1 MNIDVKNALDRVFNA
16 CEKIKSMSPK
26 DARFGLITEYVVE
39 DVYDFINA
47 ISLTGTEERF
57 QYFNVVYLNGAFSDH
72 AFGDDQKG
80 IPKSLPLF
88 CQVDCE
94 VMKEK
99 GVKIATLF
107 VALLAELGKSYLLS
121 KHDKKEIDAKAFSV
135 YIHRL
140 NSYISEQE
148 CQNNLPLKTAA
159 VHGITHDSGAK
170 EAPDSTTAATA
181 EDDATELEPIETL
194 EELLDQLNNL
204 IGLSGVKQ
212 EVKSL
217 ISMIKMKKIRDARG
231 LKSANISKHLVF
243 LGNPGTGKTTVARL
257 IAKLYKQL
265 GVLEKGQL
273 VEVDRGGLVAGYV
286 GQTALKTQEKIEEA
300 LGGVLFIDEAYT
312 LAKGG
317 SDFGQEAIDTILKAM
332 EDKRESFVV
341 IVAGYSEPMERFL
354 ESNPGLKSR
363 FNKNILFEDYSRT
376 ELISILKSFCA
387 QNDMVLTTEAEHDID
402 CYLEWLISSKPDN
415 FANGREMRNLFET
428 MYLNQANRLAN
439 ELNISDDALTSLTVA
454 DLPQFVLE
462 RGRESTARD

>member
-1 MNIDVKNALDRVFNA
+1 MNIDVKNALDRVLSA
-16 CEKIKSMSPK
+16 CEKIKSISTK
-26 DARFGLITEYVVE
+26 DKGFRLITEYVVE
-39 DVYDFINA
+39 DIYDFINA
-47 ISLTGTEERF
+47 ISLTGAEERF
-57 QYFNVVYLNGAFSDH
+57 QYFDVVYLNGAFSDH
-72 AFGDDQKG
+72 AFGDNQGG

-107 VALLAELGKSYLLS
+107 VALLTELGKSYLLS
-121 KHDKKEIDAKAFSV
+121 KHDKKAIDAKAFSD

-140 NSYISEQE
+140 SSYVSEQE
-148 CQNNLPLKTAA
+148 CQNKLPQKTASG
-159 VHGITHDSGAK
+159 HGMTHDNGIM
-170 EAPDSTTAATA
+170 EATDSTGTAIT
-181 EDDATELEPIETL
+181 EDDVAEPEPVETL
-194 EELLDQLNNL
+194 EELLEQLNNL

-257 IAKLYKQL
+257 IAKLYRQL

-273 VEVDRGGLVAGYV
+273 IEVDRGGLVAGYV
-286 GQTALKTQEKIEEA
+286 GQTALKTQEKIDEA
-300 LGGVLFIDEAYT
+300 MGGVLFIDEAYT

-332 EDKRESFVV
+332 EDKRDSFVV

-363 FNKNILFEDYSRT
+363 FNKNIIFEDYSRA

-387 QNDMVLTTEAEHDID
+387 QSDMALTTEAEQDID
-402 CYLEWLISSKPDN
+402 YYLEWLISNKPDN

-428 MYLNQANRLAN
+428 MYSNQANRLAD
-439 ELNISDDALTSLTVA
+439 ELIISDDALTSLTVA

-462 RGRESTARD
+462 RSRE

>member
-1 MNIDVKNALDRVFNA
+1 M
-16 CEKIKSMSPK
+16 
-26 DARFGLITEYVVE
+26 
-39 DVYDFINA
+39 
-47 ISLTGTEERF
+47 TGAEERF
-57 QYFNVVYLNGAFSDH
+57 QYFDVVYLNGTFSDH
-72 AFGDDQKG
+72 AFGDNQRG

-107 VALLAELGKSYLLS
+107 VALLTELGKSYLLS
-121 KHDKKEIDAKAFSV
+121 KHDKKAIDAKAFSD

-148 CQNNLPLKTAA
+148 CKNKLPQKT
-159 VHGITHDSGAK
+159 VSGHGITHDNGAM
-170 EAPDSTTAATA
+170 EATDSTAAVIA
-181 EDDATELEPIETL
+181 EDDAAEPESVETL
-194 EELLDQLNNL
+194 EELLEQLNNL

-217 ISMIKMKKIRDARG
+217 VSMIKMKKIRDARG
-231 LKSANISKHLVF
+231 LKSANISKHLAF

-273 VEVDRGGLVAGYV
+273 IEVDRGGLVAGYV
-286 GQTALKTQEKIEEA
+286 GQTALKTQEKIDEA
-300 LGGVLFIDEAYT
+300 MGGVLFVDEAYT

-317 SDFGQEAIDTILKAM
+317 TDFGQEAIDTILKAM

-363 FNKNILFEDYSRT
+363 FNKNILFEDYSRS

-387 QNDMVLTTEAEHDID
+387 QNDMVLTAEAEHNID
-402 CYLEWLISSKPDN
+402 RYLEWLISNKPDN

-428 MYLNQANRLAN
+428 MYSNQANRLAD
-439 ELNISDDALTSLTVA
+439 ELDISDDALTSLMIA

-462 RGRESTARD
+462 RSCE

>member
-1 MNIDVKNALDRVFNA
+1 MNIDIKNALDRVFNA
-16 CEKIKSMSPK
+16 CEKIKCLSLK
-26 DARFGLITEYVVE
+26 DERFRLITEYVVE
-39 DVYDFINA
+39 DIYDFINA

-57 QYFNVVYLNGAFSDH
+57 QYFDVVYLNGAFSDH
-72 AFGDDQKG
+72 VFGDNPKG

-88 CQVDCE
+88 CQFDCE

-99 GVKIATLF
+99 CVKSATLF

-121 KHDKKEIDAKAFSV
+121 KYDKKAIDAKAFSV

-148 CQNNLPLKTAA
+148 CRNNLSLKNTS
-159 VHGITHDSGAK
+159 VHSITHDNSAK
-170 EAPDSTTAATA
+170 EAPGSATAATT
-181 EDDATELEPIETL
+181 EDDADEPEPVETL
-194 EELLDQLNNL
+194 EELLEQLNNL

-273 VEVDRGGLVAGYV
+273 IEVDRGGLVAGYI
-286 GQTALKTQEKIEEA
+286 GQTALKTQEKIDEA
-300 LGGVLFIDEAYT
+300 MGGVLFIDEAYT
-312 LAKGG
+312 LAKGS
-317 SDFGQEAIDTILKAM
+317 SDFGQEAVDTILKAM

-363 FNKNILFEDYSRT
+363 FNKNILFEDYSRS
-376 ELISILKSFCA
+376 ELISILKSFCT
-387 QNDMVLTTEAEHDID
+387 QNDMVLTAEAEHDID
-402 CYLEWLISSKPDN
+402 CYLEWLISNKPDN

-428 MYLNQANRLAN
+428 MYSNQANRLAD
-439 ELNISDDALTSLTVA
+439 ELDISDDALTSLTIA
-454 DLPQFVLE
+454 DLPQFVLDRSCE
-462 RGRESTARD
+462 

>member
-1 MNIDVKNALDRVFNA
+1 MNIDVKNALDRVLSS
-16 CEKIKSMSPK
+16 CEKIKSISTK
-26 DARFGLITEYVVE
+26 DKGFRLITEYVVE
-39 DVYDFINA
+39 DIYDFINA
-47 ISLTGTEERF
+47 ISLTGAEERF
-57 QYFNVVYLNGAFSDH
+57 QYFDVVYLNGAFSDH
-72 AFGDDQKG
+72 AFGDNQGG

-107 VALLAELGKSYLLS
+107 VALLTELGKSYLLS
-121 KHDKKEIDAKAFSV
+121 KHDKKAIDAKAFSD

-148 CQNNLPLKTAA
+148 CKNKLPQKTASE
-159 VHGITHDSGAK
+159 HGITHDNGAM
-170 EAPDSTTAATA
+170 EATDSTAAVIA
-181 EDDATELEPIETL
+181 EDDAAEPEPVETL

-243 LGNPGTGKTTVARL
+243 VGNPGTGKTTVARL
-257 IAKLYKQL
+257 IAKLYRQL

-273 VEVDRGGLVAGYV
+273 IEVDRGGLVAGYV
-286 GQTALKTQEKIEEA
+286 GQTALKTQEKIDEA
-300 LGGVLFIDEAYT
+300 MGGVLFIDEAYT

-363 FNKNILFEDYSRT
+363 FNKNIIFEDYSRA

-387 QNDMVLTTEAEHDID
+387 QNDMALTTEAEQDID
-402 CYLEWLISSKPDN
+402 YYLEWLISNKPDN

-428 MYLNQANRLAN
+428 MYSNQANRLAD
-439 ELNISDDALTSLTVA
+439 ELIISDDALTSLTVA

-462 RGRESTARD
+462 RSRE

>member
-1 MNIDVKNALDRVFNA
+1 MNIDVKTALDRVLSA
-16 CEKIKSMSPK
+16 CEKIKSISTK
-26 DARFGLITEYVVE
+26 DKGFRLITEYVVE
-39 DVYDFINA
+39 DIYDFINA
-47 ISLTGTEERF
+47 ISLTGAEERF

-72 AFGDDQKG
+72 AFGDNQGG

-107 VALLAELGKSYLLS
+107 VALLTELGKSYLLS
-121 KHDKKEIDAKAFSV
+121 KHDKKAIDAKAFSD

-140 NSYISEQE
+140 NSYVSEQE
-148 CQNNLPLKTAA
+148 CQNKLPQKTASG
-159 VHGITHDSGAK
+159 HGMTHDNGIM
-170 EAPDSTTAATA
+170 EATDSTGTAIA
-181 EDDATELEPIETL
+181 EDDVAEPEPVETL
-194 EELLDQLNNL
+194 EELLEQLNNL

-257 IAKLYKQL
+257 IAKLYRQL

-273 VEVDRGGLVAGYV
+273 IEVDRGGLVAGYV
-286 GQTALKTQEKIEEA
+286 GQTALKTQEKIDEA
-300 LGGVLFIDEAYT
+300 MGGVLFIDEAYT

-332 EDKRESFVV
+332 EDKRDSFVV
-341 IVAGYSEPMERFL
+341 IVAGDSEPMERFL

-363 FNKNILFEDYSRT
+363 FNKNIIFEDYSRA

-387 QNDMVLTTEAEHDID
+387 QNDMALTTEAEQDID
-402 CYLEWLISSKPDN
+402 YYLEWLISNKPDN

-428 MYLNQANRLAN
+428 MYSNQANRLAD
-439 ELNISDDALTSLTVA
+439 ELIISDDALTSLTVA

-462 RGRESTARD
+462 RSRE

>member
-1 MNIDVKNALDRVFNA
+1 MNIDVKNALDRALSA
-16 CEKIKSMSPK
+16 CEKIKSISTK
-26 DARFGLITEYVVE
+26 DKGFRLITEYVVE
-39 DVYDFINA
+39 DIYDFINA
-47 ISLTGTEERF
+47 ISLTGAEERF
-57 QYFNVVYLNGAFSDH
+57 QYFDVVYLNGAFSDH
-72 AFGDDQKG
+72 AFGDNQGG

-107 VALLAELGKSYLLS
+107 VALLTELGKSYLLS
-121 KHDKKEIDAKAFSV
+121 KHDKKAIDAKAFSD

-140 NSYISEQE
+140 NSYVSEQE
-148 CQNNLPLKTAA
+148 CQNKLPQKTASG
-159 VHGITHDSGAK
+159 HGMTHDNGIM
-170 EAPDSTTAATA
+170 EATDSTGTAIA
-181 EDDATELEPIETL
+181 EDDVAEPEPVETL
-194 EELLDQLNNL
+194 EELLEQLNNL

-257 IAKLYKQL
+257 IAKLYRQL

-273 VEVDRGGLVAGYV
+273 IEVDRGGLVAGYV
-286 GQTALKTQEKIEEA
+286 GQTALKTQEKIDEA
-300 LGGVLFIDEAYT
+300 MGGVLFIDEAYT

-332 EDKRESFVV
+332 EDKRDSFVV

-363 FNKNILFEDYSRT
+363 FNKNIIFEDYSRA

-387 QNDMVLTTEAEHDID
+387 QNDMALTTEAEQDID
-402 CYLEWLISSKPDN
+402 YYLEWLISNKPDN

-428 MYLNQANRLAN
+428 MYSNQANRLAD
-439 ELNISDDALTSLTVA
+439 ELIISDDALTSLTVA

-462 RGRESTARD
+462 RSRE

>member
-1 MNIDVKNALDRVFNA
+1 MNIGVNNALDRVLSA
-16 CEKIKSMSPK
+16 CEKIKSISTK
-26 DARFGLITEYVVE
+26 DKGFRLITEYVVE
-39 DVYDFINA
+39 DIYDFINA
-47 ISLTGTEERF
+47 ISLTGAEERF
-57 QYFNVVYLNGAFSDH
+57 QYFDVVYLNGAFSDH
-72 AFGDDQKG
+72 AFGDNQG
-80 IPKSLPLF
+80 GMPKSLPLF

-94 VMKEK
+94 VIKEK

-107 VALLAELGKSYLLS
+107 VALLTELGKSYLLS
-121 KHDKKEIDAKAFSV
+121 KHDKKAIDAKAFSD

-140 NSYISEQE
+140 NSYVSEQE
-148 CQNNLPLKTAA
+148 CQNKLPQNTASG
-159 VHGITHDSGAK
+159 HGMTHDNGIM
-170 EAPDSTTAATA
+170 EATDSTGTAIT
-181 EDDATELEPIETL
+181 EDDVAEPEPVETL
-194 EELLDQLNNL
+194 EELLEQLNNL

-257 IAKLYKQL
+257 IAKLYRQL

-273 VEVDRGGLVAGYV
+273 IEVDRGGLVAGYV
-286 GQTALKTQEKIEEA
+286 GQTAFKTQEKIDEA
-300 LGGVLFIDEAYT
+300 MGGVLFIDEAYT

-332 EDKRESFVV
+332 EDKRDSFVV

-363 FNKNILFEDYSRT
+363 FNKNIIFEDYSRA

-387 QNDMVLTTEAEHDID
+387 QNDMALTTEAEQDID
-402 CYLEWLISSKPDN
+402 YYLEWLISNKPDN

-428 MYLNQANRLAN
+428 MYSNQANRLVD
-439 ELNISDDALTSLTVA
+439 ELIISDDALTSLTVA

-462 RGRESTARD
+462 RSRE

>member
-1 MNIDVKNALDRVFNA
+1 MNIDVKNALDRVLNA
-16 CEKIKSMSPK
+16 CEKIESISTK
-26 DARFGLITEYVVE
+26 DKEFRLIKEYVVE
-39 DVYDFINA
+39 DIYDFINA
-47 ISLTGTEERF
+47 ISLTGAEERF
-57 QYFNVVYLNGAFSDH
+57 QYFDAVYLNGAFSDH
-72 AFGDDQKG
+72 AFEDNQRI

-99 GVKIATLF
+99 DVKIATLF
-107 VALLAELGKSYLLS
+107 VVLLTELGKSCLLS
-121 KHDKKEIDAKAFSV
+121 KHDKKAIDAKAFSA

-148 CQNNLPLKTAA
+148 CKNKLSQKTASG
-159 VHGITHDSGAK
+159 HGVTHDNGAM
-170 EAPDSTTAATA
+170 EAADSTTDVIA
-181 EDDATELEPIETL
+181 EDDAAEPESVETL
-194 EELLDQLNNL
+194 EELLEQLNNL

-217 ISMIKMKKIRDARG
+217 VSMIKMKKIRDARG

-265 GVLEKGQL
+265 GILEKGQL
-273 VEVDRGGLVAGYV
+273 IEVDRGGLVAGYV
-286 GQTALKTQEKIEEA
+286 GQTALKTQEKIDEA
-300 LGGVLFIDEAYT
+300 MGGVLFIDEAYT

-317 SDFGQEAIDTILKAM
+317 TDFGQEAIDTILKAM

-363 FNKNILFEDYSRT
+363 FNKNILFEDYSRS

-387 QNDMVLTTEAEHDID
+387 QNDMVLTAEAEHDID
-402 CYLEWLISSKPDN
+402 RYLEWLISNKPDS

-428 MYLNQANRLAN
+428 MYSNQANRLAD
-439 ELNISDDALTSLTVA
+439 ELDISDDALTSLTIS

-462 RGRESTARD
+462 RSCE

>member
-1 MNIDVKNALDRVFNA
+1 MNIDVKTALDRVLSA
-16 CEKIKSMSPK
+16 CEKIKSISTK
-26 DARFGLITEYVVE
+26 DKGFRLITEYVVE
-39 DVYDFINA
+39 DIYDFINA
-47 ISLTGTEERF
+47 ISLTGAEERF

-72 AFGDDQKG
+72 AFGDNQGG

-107 VALLAELGKSYLLS
+107 VALLTELGKSYLLS
-121 KHDKKEIDAKAFSV
+121 KHDKKAIDAKAFSD

-140 NSYISEQE
+140 NSYVSEQE
-148 CQNNLPLKTAA
+148 CQNKLPQKTASG
-159 VHGITHDSGAK
+159 HGMTHDNGIM
-170 EAPDSTTAATA
+170 EATDSTGTAIA
-181 EDDATELEPIETL
+181 EDDVAEPEPVETL
-194 EELLDQLNNL
+194 EELLEQLNNL

-257 IAKLYKQL
+257 IAKLYRQL

-273 VEVDRGGLVAGYV
+273 IEVDRGGLVAGYV
-286 GQTALKTQEKIEEA
+286 GQTALKTQEKIDEA
-300 LGGVLFIDEAYT
+300 MGGVLFIDEAYT

-332 EDKRESFVV
+332 EDKRDSFVV

-363 FNKNILFEDYSRT
+363 FNKNIIFEDYSRA

-387 QNDMVLTTEAEHDID
+387 QNDMALTTEAEQDID
-402 CYLEWLISSKPDN
+402 YYLEWLISNKPDN

-428 MYLNQANRLAN
+428 MYSNQANRLAD
-439 ELNISDDALTSLTVA
+439 ELIISDDALTSLTVA

-462 RGRESTARD
+462 RSRE

>member
-1 MNIDVKNALDRVFNA
+1 MRVK
-16 CEKIKSMSPK
+16 KIKSISTK
-26 DARFGLITEYVVE
+26 DKGFRLITEYVVE
-39 DVYDFINA
+39 DIYDFINA
-47 ISLTGTEERF
+47 ISLTGAEERF
-57 QYFNVVYLNGAFSDH
+57 QYFDVVYLNGAFSDH
-72 AFGDDQKG
+72 AFGDNQGG

-107 VALLAELGKSYLLS
+107 VALLTELGKSYLLS
-121 KHDKKEIDAKAFSV
+121 KHDKKAIDVKAFSD
-135 YIHRL
+135 YIHRWS
-140 NSYISEQE
+140 SYVSEQE
-148 CQNNLPLKTAA
+148 CQNKLPQKTASG
-159 VHGITHDSGAK
+159 HGMTHDNGIM
-170 EAPDSTTAATA
+170 EATDSTGTAIA
-181 EDDATELEPIETL
+181 EDDVAEPEPVETL
-194 EELLDQLNNL
+194 EELLEQLNKL

-257 IAKLYKQL
+257 IAKLYRQL

-273 VEVDRGGLVAGYV
+273 IEVDRGGLVAGYV
-286 GQTALKTQEKIEEA
+286 GQTALKTQEKIDEA
-300 LGGVLFIDEAYT
+300 MGGVLFIDEAYT

-332 EDKRESFVV
+332 EDKRDSFVV

-363 FNKNILFEDYSRT
+363 FNKNIIFEDYSRA

-387 QNDMVLTTEAEHDID
+387 QNDMALTTEAEQDID
-402 CYLEWLISSKPDN
+402 YYLEWLISNKPDN

-428 MYLNQANRLAN
+428 MYSNQANRLAD
-439 ELNISDDALTSLTVA
+439 ELIISDDALTSLTVA

-462 RGRESTARD
+462 RSRE

>member
-1 MNIDVKNALDRVFNA
+1 MNIDVKNVLDRVLSA
-16 CEKIKSMSPK
+16 CEKIKSISTK
-26 DARFGLITEYVVE
+26 DKGFRLITEYVVE
-39 DVYDFINA
+39 DIYDFINA
-47 ISLTGTEERF
+47 ISLTGAEERF
-57 QYFNVVYLNGAFSDH
+57 QYFDVVYLNGAFSDH
-72 AFGDDQKG
+72 AFGDNQGG

-107 VALLAELGKSYLLS
+107 VALLTELGKSYLLS
-121 KHDKKEIDAKAFSV
+121 KHDKKAIDAKAFSD

-140 NSYISEQE
+140 NSYVSEQE
-148 CQNNLPLKTAA
+148 CQNKLPQKTASG
-159 VHGITHDSGAK
+159 HGMTHDNGIM
-170 EAPDSTTAATA
+170 EATDSTGTAIA
-181 EDDATELEPIETL
+181 EDDVAEPEPVETL
-194 EELLDQLNNL
+194 EELLEQLNNL

-257 IAKLYKQL
+257 IAKLYRQL

-273 VEVDRGGLVAGYV
+273 IEVDRGGLVAGYV
-286 GQTALKTQEKIEEA
+286 GQTALKTQEKIDEA
-300 LGGVLFIDEAYT
+300 MGGVLFIDEAYT

-317 SDFGQEAIDTILKAM
+317 ADFGQEAIDTILKAM
-332 EDKRESFVV
+332 EDKRDSFVV

-363 FNKNILFEDYSRT
+363 FNKNIIFEDYSRA

-387 QNDMVLTTEAEHDID
+387 QNDMALTTEAEQDID
-402 CYLEWLISSKPDN
+402 YYLEWLISNKPDN

-428 MYLNQANRLAN
+428 MYSNQANRLAD
-439 ELNISDDALTSLTVA
+439 ELIISDDALTSLTVA

-462 RGRESTARD
+462 RSRE